1 MLVFMQGEMAGEVNH
16 GVEGISN
23 EVGSQGSG
31 NSSTYRLK
39 PRHAIMAVTHASYLK
54 FTDG

>member
-23 EVGSQGSG
+23 EVRSQGSG

>member
-1 MLVFMQGEMAGEVNH
+1 MAVEINH
-16 GVEGISN
+16 GVGGISN
-23 EVGSQGSG
+23 EVGSQGNG
-31 NSSTYRLK
+31 NSSSYRLK